1 MKGLV
6 ESWISKAADGAR
18 CLEEAMD
25 LFGPVELFFGG
36 AARSTQ
42 VPSGEC
48 RLQTV
53 WWADALRSFRW
64 APCRSD
70 ATQEPH

>member
-1 MKGLV
+1 MKDLV

-18 CLEEAMD
+18 CLGEAMD

-36 AARSTQ
+36 AARMQAPRCQ
-42 VPSGEC
+42 VESVDFKLCGGQMHFEVLGG
-48 RLQTV
+48 RHV
-53 WWADALRSFRW
+53 V
-64 APCRSD
+64 